1 LLAGWLALFAFL
13 LFCFLFFL
21 LGCVGGKNI
30 YMCSLLD
37 VDNPIELAFMVRTA
51 QQPCP
56 LPAPRFALVPSLS

>member
-1 LLAGWLALFAFL
+1 LLAGWLCLL
-13 LFCFLFFL
+13 LFSFVFFL

-51 QQPCP
+51 AQQPCP
-56 LPAPRFALVPSLS
+56 PSLCA